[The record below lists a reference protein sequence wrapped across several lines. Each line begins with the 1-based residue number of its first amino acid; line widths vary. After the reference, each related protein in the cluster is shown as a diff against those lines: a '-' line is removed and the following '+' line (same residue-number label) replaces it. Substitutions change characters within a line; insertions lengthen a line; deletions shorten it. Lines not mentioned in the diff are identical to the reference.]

1 MRIPFSFARICLML
15 LMLCATSAMAQNM
28 ANFTIGNTGNFH
40 LKMTF
45 NGKNYSLLDKTVS
58 FQNVQPGVYPIA
70 LYQVQRKA
78 DGTYDYVK
86 VYEGTTNLK
95 AGMHMEVM
103 VLRFGKVVWDE
114 GPYTADSWTNAF
126 LSPVPTTGGSLQ
138 TTGNAPVMA
147 DDAFQSLLSLLRK
160 AGGDYNRRDL
170 CPGLFK
176 NNLFTARQIASIC
189 AEFSDD
195 YYRIDV
201 SKTAYPYCYDKGS
214 YFVVADVFKNDYYRK
229 SLLEFIASQK

>member
-1 MRIPFSFARICLML
+1 
-15 LMLCATSAMAQNM
+15 MLCATQAMAQNN
-28 ANFTIGNTGNFH
+28 AFFTIGNTGNFN

-45 NGKNYSLLDKTVS
+45 NGKNYSFFDKSVT
-58 FQNVQPGVYPIA
+58 FQNVQPGNYPITI
-70 LYQVQRKA
+70 YQAQRKM
-78 DGTYDYVK
+78 DGTFDYVK
-86 VYEGTTNLK
+86 VYEGNTNLK
-95 AGMHMEVM
+95 AGMHMEIM

-114 GPYTADSWTNAF
+114 GPTNTDTWTNAF
-126 LSPVPTTGGSLQ
+126 INPTAGTGG
-138 TTGNAPVMA
+138 TINATGNTNVMA

-160 AGGDYNRRDL
+160 AGGDYNRREL
-170 CPGLFK
+170 CPGLFR

-214 YFVVADVFKNDYYRK
+214 YFVVADVFKNEYYRK